1 MLVISREVV
10 VKIKKH
16 GWNVYPLE
24 AFGFLMG
31 NADRTC
37 IDACLPVSK
46 SQRWYV
52 NDQRWTRLEEKLQ
65 VAQNFAFQYEKSI
78 VGVYIASDVLMNA
91 EPAINAW
98 MRENGLCLLHY
109 NLQCCD
115 QCSLIRTIIGADG
128 QRIDCWDI
136 AQGIRL
142 NNEFNQ
148 KRVLQNWFKTI
159 GHLDYSNGYLENIN
173 KN

>member
-1 MLVISREVV
+1 
-10 VKIKKH
+10 
-16 GWNVYPLE
+16 
-24 AFGFLMG
+24 MG
-31 NADRTC
+31 DVDRAC

-52 NDQRWTRLEEKLQ
+52 NDERWTRLEEKLQ

-91 EPAINAW
+91 EPGINAW
-98 MRENGLCLLHY
+98 MKENELCLLHY
-109 NLQCCD
+109 NLQCCE
-115 QCSLIRTIIGADG
+115 QCSLIRAIIDADG
-128 QRIDCWDI
+128 QIIDHRDI
-136 AQGIRL
+136 AQGTRL

-159 GHLDYSNGYLENIN
+159 GYLDYSNGSLENIN
-173 KN
+173 KS